1 MVLSRFWLVIFISSI
16 FFIVFGLFSS
26 QYYSIDYVLN
36 GKQGEPLLIGEKYL
50 NEVPQFVQ
58 DSLQKS
64 EEKTFVLNANTADAD
79 TTYVYNKQ
87 TVKIYSGKQQADG
100 LLPMTKS
107 SLFDLILPLMAYL
120 SFFCGIMELLII
132 SGASERLAK
141 KLSPLFAKVFPSIPK
156 NHESISYMTL
166 NFAAN
171 FLGLDSAATPFG
183 LKAMQSLQELNEDK
197 DKASDAQ
204 IMFMCLHAA
213 GLTLIPTSIIGY
225 RAAEH
230 AANPADVMLP
240 CIITSFVGTIAAFVL
255 VGIKQKVNFKSAS
268 LLAVLM
274 GVIGAIVGLLFYVNS
289 LDLIGK
295 NYFTSNLSGLLLI
308 LIIGGTLIFSFI
320 QEKKFV
326 EQKTTILTGVPYSF
340 EILSK
345 LRFTRMDLPDLKI
358 ISQGGG
364 KLAANLFNDFADYAE
379 RTGKKFIATYGQTE
393 GTARMAYLPAEF
405 AQTKIGSIGK
415 AIPNGKLYLID
426 DNGNEISEADVPGE
440 MVYSGPNVT
449 LGYAYTGEDL
459 QKGDERHGVL
469 ATGDI
474 AVKDQDGFFYI
485 VGRISRFLKLYG
497 VRIGLDEVEQL
508 IFKEFGVENICTG
521 TDEKMK
527 IYVTDETVVT
537 EVASFV
543 IQKTGLYHQAFEV
556 LFIPTIPRNDVGKII
571 YNFD

>member
-36 GKQGEPLLIGEKYL
+36 GKQGEPLLIGEKYIK
-50 NEVPQFVQ
+50 EIPQFVQ
-58 DSLQKS
+58 DSLQIA
-64 EEKTFVLNANTADAD
+64 EDKTFISNSNEADAD
-79 TTYVYNKQ
+79 TTYVYNNQ
-87 TVKIYSGKQQADG
+87 TVKIYSGKQKADG

-120 SFFCGIMELLII
+120 SFFCGIMQLLII
-132 SGASERLAK
+132 SGASERLAR

-197 DKASDAQ
+197 DRASDAQ

-240 CIITSFVGTIAAFVL
+240 CIITSFVGTIAAFIL
-255 VGIKQKVNFKSAS
+255 VGIKQRVNFKSAS

-308 LIIGGTLIFSFI
+308 LIIGGTLIFSFV

-326 EQKTTILTGVPYSF
+326 EQKTTIFDTFVSGANNGLKTGVTIFPYVMGMLVAISLFRNSGLFENISYGISFLFAHLGVAKEITDSLPVAMLRPFSSGGSRGFMIDAMKQFGPDSLTGR
-340 EILSK
+340 LSCI
-345 LRFTRMDLPDLKI
+345 FQC
-358 ISQGGG
+358 S
-364 KLAANLFNDFADYAE
+364 AE
-379 RTGKKFIATYGQTE
+379 TTFYVIAVY
-393 GTARMAYLPAEF
+393 F
-405 AQTKIGSIGK
+405 GSI
-415 AIPNGKLYLID
+415 
-426 DNGNEISEADVPGE
+426 
-440 MVYSGPNVT
+440 NVKNTRYT
-449 LGYAYTGEDL
+449 LGMMLLVDL
-459 QKGDERHGVL
+459 ICVIT
-469 ATGDI
+469 A
-474 AVKDQDGFFYI
+474 
-485 VGRISRFLKLYG
+485 
-497 VRIGLDEVEQL
+497 
-508 IFKEFGVENICTG
+508 IF
-521 TDEKMK
+521 
-527 IYVTDETVVT
+527 
-537 EVASFV
+537 VASWF
-543 IQKTGLYHQAFEV
+543 F
-556 LFIPTIPRNDVGKII
+556 
-571 YNFD
+571 